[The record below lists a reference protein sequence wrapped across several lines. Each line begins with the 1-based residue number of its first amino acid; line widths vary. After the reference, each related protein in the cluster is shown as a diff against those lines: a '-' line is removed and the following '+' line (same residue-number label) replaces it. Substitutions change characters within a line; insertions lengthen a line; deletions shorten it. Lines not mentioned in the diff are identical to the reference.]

1 MKKSNKI
8 MSLLLAFAMIFTAV
22 VPAFAAEK
30 KDAAYGIEVK
40 ENTVEIKVSASKN
53 GKYDGVEQDIRLFVS
68 KSGEKDFT
76 EVQKVTTENGRAKFV
91 IKKADIIAN
100 AEYVIAVGDLAPSTD
115 AKDARNAKLVMADTP
130 WKYVLKTDK
139 DGNFIDTKEVY
150 HFTLFIQPQS
160 GAFFTAISL
169 DKNGYRK
176 PGVKFSIYPVATTK
190 VGNETHYQ
198 LKDETFTLP
207 KDAQKLKVGNK
218 VDFTTDSFGEYGFDE
233 DEIKELAKNAGY
245 AVGKNGYET
254 TVVAFVIG
262 DEIVAVADVHANSK
276 DSVVHLRPVEKPGA
290 RLVVT
295 VEGHD
300 KMDDIDYYEALKPIK
315 DAKIELQANTTK
327 WNGPEE
333 FGKVLDSKLT
343 NEEGKAV
350 FENVS
355 IKTIMEILDADG
367 SNPHGYYTN
376 IHLYNRVAV
385 AEANGYRLP
394 LAKSLYTGAG
404 DPNVTYDAAT
414 NTYYVKFELYPL
426 GGIYSNRVKGANRYA
441 TSVEVAKKAFPKHK
455 GDVILASGDI
465 YADALVANGLVGLK
479 NQPLVLNGVN
489 KLDATVAQYL
499 KDVKASKVTI
509 IGGDTA
515 ISGAVQNE
523 LEKMGLKT
531 ERIYGANRYETSV
544 KVLQH
549 FFKNDNNRLSVVADD
564 KVDVSKVFVASG
576 ENFADALVASVPAA
590 LYARPILLTAQNN
603 LPKVVKDA
611 IENKDYGIKEVT
623 VVGGTG
629 AVSEKAYA
637 QINVSNV
644 QRLKGQ
650 NRQLTAMAVANAY
663 FTNAG
668 QAIVV
673 DGTNF
678 ADALAAGQL
687 GWKIKAPILLSESK
701 TVLGKDLAAYLRK
714 HKMTEITIVGGTSS
728 VSESIG
734 KELTDI
740 LAGK

>member
-1 MKKSNKI
+1 

-22 VPAFAAEK
+22 VPALANTDA
-30 KDAAYGIEVK
+30 AAYGIEVK
-40 ENTVEIKVSASKN
+40 DNKVYINVSASKN
-53 GKYDGVEQDIRLFVS
+53 GKYDGVSQDIKLYVS

-76 EVQKVTTENGRAKFV
+76 EVQKVTTENGRAKFA
-91 IKKADIIAN
+91 IEKKDVIAN
-100 AEYVIAVGDLAPSTD
+100 AEYVIVVGDITPSTD
-115 AKDARNAKLVMADTP
+115 ANAAVNAKLVMKDTP

-139 DGNFIDTKEVY
+139 DGNFENGKEVY
-150 HFTLFIQPQS
+150 HFTLFIQPKGGS
-160 GAFFTAISL
+160 DFTVISL
-169 DKNGYRK
+169 DKNGNTK
-176 PGVKFSIYPVATTK
+176 PGVTFSIYPVATTE
-190 VGNETHYQ
+190 VEGETHYT
-198 LKDETFTLP
+198 LKDETYTLP
-207 KDAQKLKVGNK
+207 ENAQKLTVGGK
-218 VDFTTDSFGEYGFDE
+218 TEFTTDDFGEKGFSKT
-233 DEIKELAKNAGY
+233 EIQELATNAGY
-245 AVGKNGYET
+245 SVGKGEYAT
-254 TVVAFVIG
+254 TVVAFVI
-262 DEIVAVADVHANSK
+262 DNEILAVADVNANSK
-276 DSVVHLRPVEKPGA
+276 DSVVHLKPVKEAGA
-290 RLVVT
+290 KLVVT
-295 VEGHD
+295 VEGND
-300 KMDDIDYYEALKPIK
+300 RMVDRTPADALKPIK
-315 DAKIELQANTTK
+315 GAKVELQQNTTK

-333 FGKVLDSKLT
+333 YGKVLDSKVT

-355 IKTIMEILDADG
+355 INSIMRILDADHIAKG
-367 SNPHGYYTN
+367 GYYTN

-385 AEANGYRLP
+385 TEAKDFRLP
-394 LAKSLYTGAG
+394 LAKSLYIPENTTSAR
-404 DPNVTYDAAT
+404 YDAAT
-414 NTYYVKFELYPL
+414 NTYYINFTLYPL

-441 TSVEVAKKAFPKHK
+441 TSVEVAKKAFGEKYE

-479 NQPLVLNGVN
+479 NQPLLLNGVS
-489 KLDATVAQYL
+489 KLDKTVAQYL
-499 KDVKASKVTI
+499 KDVKAKKVTI
-509 IGGDTA
+509 IGGNSA
-515 ISGAVQNE
+515 ISGSVQDE
-523 LEKMGLKT
+523 LEKLGLKT
-531 ERIYGANRYETSV
+531 ERISGSNRYDTSV

-549 FFKNDNNRLSVVADD
+549 FLKNNKATTEG
-564 KVDVSKVFVASG
+564 DVEKVFLASG

-590 LYARPILLTAQNN
+590 LYARPILLTAKDS

-611 IENKDYGIKEVT
+611 IESKDYGIKEVT

-637 QINVSNV
+637 QITVSNV

-714 HKMTEITIVGGTSS
+714 NKMTEITIVGGTSS
-728 VSESIG
+728 VSEGIG

-740 LAGK
+740 LVGK